1 MMGVDVFSDIKQQV
15 DKYAMYLDA
24 IKSKAL
30 ETKELLIQN
39 KISGLMEKEQLQ
51 VISENSKGKIIGVD
65 SGFFESS
72 LTGLDF
78 CYIKCAGS
86 YFEYDKKL
94 VKYEKL
100 STNPIYEFKISDFI
114 LQKDEIQKFVSIARL
129 KQELALLELGIKNKN
144 PDYAL
149 IDGNILPQ
157 PVDRPNNN
165 SQLYSQYEELLSAF
179 VRLYDLAKSNN
190 TVLIGSVEDSRA
202 NSFLKLTQK
211 DFDTR
216 SLLNSCSDIVFL
228 NYILEKMQCISFFPI
243 YSVESNIIY
252 NYLKQYGDF
261 NFYSSYLKVNDDYPL
276 RIELQYNNYSEN
288 KLKEIKGT
296 IAYISKYSKDYCFP
310 SVLLDA
316 DKQAKLTVKEIEIIK
331 NLVTNSIIPFGI
343 KPLRR
348 ERRI

>member
-1 MMGVDVFSDIKQQV
+1 MFSDIQKQI
-15 DKYAMYLDA
+15 DKYANYLDA
-24 IKSKAL
+24 IKAKAL
-30 ETKELLIQN
+30 ETKEQLKQN
-39 KISGLMEKEQLQ
+39 KIQGLIEKEHLQ
-51 VISENSKGKIIGVD
+51 SISENSKGKVIGVD

-78 CYIKCAGS
+78 CYIKCSGF
-86 YFEYDKKL
+86 YFEYDSKL

-100 STNPIYEFKISDFI
+100 TQNPIYEFKISDSI

-129 KQELALLELGIKNKN
+129 KQELSLLIKGIEEKN

-165 SQLYSQYEELLSAF
+165 SQLYPQYEELLDSF

-190 TVLIGSVEDSRA
+190 TILIGSVEDSRA
-202 NSFLKLTQK
+202 NSFKKLALSEN
-211 DFDTR
+211 DFLH
-216 SLLNSCSDIVFL
+216 SVNDILYL
-228 NYILEKMQCISFFPI
+228 NYILEKGQATSFFPI

-252 NYLKQYGDF
+252 NDLKQYGDF

-276 RIELQYNNYSEN
+276 RIELQYNNYSET
-288 KLKEIKGT
+288 KLKEIKGF
-296 IAYISKYSKDYCFP
+296 ISYISSYAKDYCFP

-316 DKQAKLTVKEIEIIK
+316 DKQAKLNQKEIEIIK
-331 NLVTNSIIPFGI
+331 SLVNNSMVPFGI

>member
-1 MMGVDVFSDIKQQV
+1 MFSDIQKQI
-15 DKYAMYLDA
+15 DKYANYLDA
-24 IKSKAL
+24 IKAKAL
-30 ETKELLIQN
+30 ETKEQLKQN
-39 KISGLMEKEQLQ
+39 KIQGLIEKEHLQ
-51 VISENSKGKIIGVD
+51 SISENSKGKVIGVD

-78 CYIKCAGS
+78 CYIKCSGS
-86 YFEYDKKL
+86 YFEYDSKL

-100 STNPIYEFKISDFI
+100 TQNPIYEFKISDSI

-129 KQELALLELGIKNKN
+129 KQELSLLIKGIEEKN

-165 SQLYSQYEELLSAF
+165 SQLYPQYEELLDSF

-190 TVLIGSVEDSRA
+190 TILIGSVEDSRA
-202 NSFLKLTQK
+202 NSFLKLALSEN
-211 DFDTR
+211 DFLH
-216 SLLNSCSDIVFL
+216 SVNDILYL
-228 NYILEKMQCISFFPI
+228 NYILEKGQATSFFPI

-252 NYLKQYGDF
+252 NDLKQYGDF

-276 RIELQYNNYSEN
+276 RIELQYNNYSET
-288 KLKEIKGT
+288 KLKEIKGF
-296 IAYISKYSKDYCFP
+296 ISYISSYAKDYCFP

-316 DKQAKLTVKEIEIIK
+316 DKQAKLNQKEIEIIK
-331 NLVTNSIIPFGI
+331 SLVNNSMVPFGI